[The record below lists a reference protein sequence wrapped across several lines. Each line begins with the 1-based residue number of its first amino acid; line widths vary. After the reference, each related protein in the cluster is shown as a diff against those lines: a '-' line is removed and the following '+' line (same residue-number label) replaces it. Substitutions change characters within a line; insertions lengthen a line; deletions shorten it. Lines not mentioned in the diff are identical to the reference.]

1 MTAGYIGWK
10 VLRAVITMWLAVTF
24 VFFVLRLTG
33 DPVSQLLPDDV
44 DQATIDYY
52 RALWGLDQPILA
64 QYVSYV
70 GALLQGD
77 FGISFRDNRDALE
90 VVLARLPKT
99 ALLGGTALLFAVL
112 FGVPLGIL
120 AAVYKDTAV
129 DRFVMGLAV
138 FGFSMPNFF
147 LGILLI
153 LLFSLQLRV
162 LPSSGSD
169 SWAHLIMPAF
179 TLGTAYGAQI
189 ARYTRS
195 AMIDALTRP
204 YMRTADGK
212 GAGAPRRL
220 YLHALPNAAIPVIT
234 FLGLKLGELIGSAV
248 VTETVFAWPGVG
260 RLLVNAVANRDL
272 AVVQC
277 ILMMIALTM
286 VIANLLVDL
295 VYGWLDPRVRVGAA
309 GGARR

>member
-1 MTAGYIGWK
+1 MPLRFIGWK
-10 VLRAVITMWLAVTF
+10 LFRAVVTLWLVVTF

-33 DPVSQLLPDDV
+33 DPVAQLLPDDV
-44 DQATIDYY
+44 DQQTIDFY
-52 RALWGLDQPILA
+52 RRQWGLDQTVWV
-64 QYVSYV
+64 QYWRYVVS
-70 GALLQGD
+70 LLQGD
-77 FGISFRDNRDALE
+77 FGISFRDNQDALE

-99 ALLGGTALLFAVL
+99 ALLGLASLAFALLFGL
-112 FGVPLGIL
+112 PLGVL
-120 AAVYKDTAV
+120 AALKKDTAF

-153 LLFSLQLRV
+153 LGFSLSLRV

-169 SWAHLIMPAF
+169 TWQHLIMPVF
-179 TLGTAYGAQI
+179 TIGTGFGAQV

-195 AMIDALTRP
+195 AMIDVLNRP
-204 YMRTADGK
+204 YMRTADSK
-212 GAGAPRRL
+212 GAGTNRRL

-234 FLGLKLGELIGSAV
+234 IVGLKIGELIGAAV
-248 VTETVFAWPGVG
+248 VVENVFAWPGLG
-260 RLLVNAVANRDL
+260 RLLTFSVANRDL

-286 VIANLLVDL
+286 VTANLLVDL
-295 VYGWLDPRVRVGAA
+295 VYGWLDPRVRVGA
-309 GGARR
+309 RQETR

>member
-1 MTAGYIGWK
+1 MPLGFIGWK
-10 VLRAVITMWLAVTF
+10 LFRAVVTLWLVVTF

-33 DPVSQLLPDDV
+33 DPVAQLLPDDV
-44 DQATIDYY
+44 DQQTIDFY
-52 RALWGLDQPILA
+52 RRQWGLDQTVWV
-64 QYVSYV
+64 QYWRYVVS
-70 GALLQGD
+70 LLQGD
-77 FGISFRDNRDALE
+77 FGISFRDNQDALE

-99 ALLGGTALLFAVL
+99 ALLGLVSLAFALLFGL
-112 FGVPLGIL
+112 PLGVL
-120 AAVYKDTAV
+120 AALKKDTAF

-153 LLFSLQLRV
+153 LGFSLSLRV

-169 SWAHLIMPAF
+169 TWQHLIMPVL
-179 TLGTAYGAQI
+179 TLGTAFGAQV

-195 AMIDALTRP
+195 AMIDVLNRP
-204 YMRTADGK
+204 YMRTADSK
-212 GAGAPRRL
+212 GAGTNRRL

-234 FLGLKLGELIGSAV
+234 IVGLKIGELIGAAV
-248 VTETVFAWPGVG
+248 VVENVFAWPGLG
-260 RLLVNAVANRDL
+260 RLLTFSVANRDL

-286 VIANLLVDL
+286 VTANLLVDL
-295 VYGWLDPRVRVGAA
+295 IYGWLDPRVRVGA
-309 GGARR
+309 RQEIR